1 MSGLLPYGSELLVE
15 LSNGKRNVA
24 FSTQCHSKNNSAPQ
38 IIWQELEGNAECH
51 TFRLSIWQA
60 TSNFFGH
67 LPNRRLWYWML
78 TASTGFVAIG
88 QRAGS
93 WGLTI
98 DADVCMDTCS
108 GGAHGYG
115 SIMLVDLVQLLFR
128 SSCLW
133 DFLWVAPRRHSLAA
147 NSQCLWLLQSLCP
160 FFHNDPWTML
170 TWKRLGEI

>member
-1 MSGLLPYGSELLVE
+1 MRIPLHQMSVSFSRRLPLSVCVWGIWERKVWGEWIQRWYRDVLWMSGLLPYGSELLVE
-15 LSNGKRNVA
+15 LPNGKRNVA

-38 IIWQELEGNAECH
+38 IIWQELEGNVECH

-78 TASTGFVAIG
+78 TASTGFVVIG

-98 DADVCMDTCS
+98 DAGVCMDTCS
-108 GGAHGYG
+108 GGTHGCG

-128 SSCLW
+128 
-133 DFLWVAPRRHSLAA
+133 
-147 NSQCLWLLQSLCP
+147 
-160 FFHNDPWTML
+160 
-170 TWKRLGEI
+170 